1 MPLHII
7 LASYDYICLGK
18 NIPNPSEKDDR
29 EEDCDCLEEGELP
42 NEKESENDK
51 KPSAND
57 KKGSKKKSEK
67 DGGDPEAK
75 VTAAGKLPEEKK
87 HSEKFQPVEFKH
99 SRKAKKGAF
108 TNVTQKHLKIRQPIA
123 VSDISIYIC
132 LIDIRDG
139 SSKPVYGGVDRLQ
152 ALSSAKTGRRS
163 CFYMN

>member
-7 LASYDYICLGK
+7 PASYDYICLGK

-29 EEDCDCLEEGELP
+29 EEDCDCLEEGELF
-42 NEKESENDK
+42 KESENDK

-57 KKGSKKKSEK
+57 EKGSKKKSEK

-87 HSEKFQPVEFKH
+87 HFEKFEPVEFKH
-99 SRKAKKGAF
+99 ASKTKKGAF

-139 SSKPVYGGVDRLQ
+139 SSKPVYGGVDHLQ

-163 CFYMN
+163 CFFIN